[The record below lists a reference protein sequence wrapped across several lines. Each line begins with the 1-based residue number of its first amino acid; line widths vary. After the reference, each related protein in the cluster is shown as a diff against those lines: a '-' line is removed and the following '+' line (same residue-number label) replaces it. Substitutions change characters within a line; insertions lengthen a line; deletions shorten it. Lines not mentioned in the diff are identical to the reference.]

1 MGKGYRTGFVVILIL
16 IISIVGVYICSH
28 FIHRSTKKSGF
39 SVVVDKISKYG
50 YTLDE
55 RDSKLMRSKFKEL
68 KKVLKNNDD
77 INFEEYSKLLAQ
89 MYIIDL
95 YDVDKKVNKYDVP
108 CLEYIYPSENDKF
121 KKMIKEEFYSQL
133 VDNSDGDRKQ
143 ELPSIKSIEVTK
155 TESSKIEINGKEYE
169 GYDVT
174 ISWEYDK
181 DLGYDKKSVV
191 SVVIDKEKAYVVK
204 HSPIID

>member
-16 IISIVGVYICSH
+16 IISIIGVYVCSQ
-28 FIHRSTKKSGF
+28 FINRSKNKSGF
-39 SVVVDKISKYG
+39 SVVVDKISSYD

-55 RDSKLMRSKFKEL
+55 RDSDLMRSKFKEL
-68 KKVLKNNDD
+68 KKVLKNKGQVD
-77 INFEEYSKLLAQ
+77 FEKYATLLAQ

-108 CLEYIYPSENDKF
+108 CLEYIYPSEKDKF
-121 KKMIKEEFYSQL
+121 KKMIKEEFYSQI

-143 ELPSIKSIEVTK
+143 ELPSIKSIDV
-155 TESSKIEINGKEYE
+155 ESTTPSKIKINGKEYE
-169 GYDVT
+169 SYDVT
-174 ISWEYDK
+174 LSWEYDK
-181 DLGYDKKSVV
+181 DLGYDKKSTVT
-191 SVVIDKEKAYVVK
+191 VVIDKEKAYVVK